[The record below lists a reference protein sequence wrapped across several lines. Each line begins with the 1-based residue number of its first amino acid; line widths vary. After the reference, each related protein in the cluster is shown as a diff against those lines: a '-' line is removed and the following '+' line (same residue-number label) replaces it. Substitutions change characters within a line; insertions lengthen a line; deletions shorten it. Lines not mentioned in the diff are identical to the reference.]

1 MSPRIAPSIASA
13 SSSSRSSSAV
23 STRSISSVTPAV
35 PSATS
40 SIASRLIEFVA
51 THKSVPA
58 SLSAPPMTPG
68 VPVPRFQRVEE
79 VGFSRRSFLWRT
91 GSLGAAATVAL
102 YPSIAKA
109 AGVLD
114 PVIDDIAGPA
124 LKILARDTIAGL
136 VAFEVPGS
144 DRYSHAQG
152 VTSATPGG
160 IDAKGT
166 EVFLIDLDTFL
177 PFPDTYVHALA
188 ASFPASVSDIPIP
201 LELLGPLAKLGEQ
214 FAAQMDD
221 ALRSLTQSDAAVPL
235 SLLIALMLN
244 FLATQVRPTSI
255 VGPIPASPFAN
266 LSFKEKAAALEA
278 LEATDSNLLATLDSN
293 APEPLKDS
301 LNGLLKFVG
310 GALQEFGAYLS
321 YGEWGVFD
329 PATKSVSRRPVG
341 WDLSSYMPGRTTPA
355 DGWDEFL
362 GYFQGRQSTSTD
374 PNVLAAAPS
383 GGDGAAAGDASTGGV
398 APAHKHKKKHHRHKH
413 HRRRK

>member
-1 MSPRIAPSIASA
+1 M
-13 SSSSRSSSAV
+13 
-23 STRSISSVTPAV
+23 
-35 PSATS
+35 
-40 SIASRLIEFVA
+40 
-51 THKSVPA
+51 
-58 SLSAPPMTPG
+58 
-68 VPVPRFQRVEE
+68 EE

-114 PVIDDIAGPA
+114 PLIDDIAGPA

-144 DRYSHAQG
+144 DRYSQAQG
-152 VTSATPGG
+152 VTDTRPGG
-160 IDAKGT
+160 IDARGD
-166 EVFLIDLDTFL
+166 ELFLIDLDDFL
-177 PFPDTYVHALA
+177 PVPDTYVHALA
-188 ASFPASVSDIPIP
+188 AGFTTSVSEIPIP
-201 LELLGPLAKLGEQ
+201 LDLLGPLAKLGEQ

-244 FLATQVRPTSI
+244 FLATQVKPASI
-255 VGPIPASPFAN
+255 AGPIPTSPFAN
-266 LSFKEKAAALEA
+266 LSFKDKAAALEA

-293 APEPLKDS
+293 APEPLKAS
-301 LNGLLKFVG
+301 LSGLLKFVG

-321 YGEWGVFD
+321 YGEWGVYD
-329 PATKSVSRRPVG
+329 PATKTVSKRPVG
-341 WDLSSYMPGRTTPA
+341 WDLSNYMPGRTTPA

-362 GYFQGRQSTSTD
+362 GYFEGRQSTATD

-383 GGDGAAAGDASTGGV
+383 AGAAAGDAATGGV
-398 APAHKHKKKHHRHKH
+398 TTKRKRKKHRKKHHRG
-413 HRRRK
+413 RK